1 MSASMV
7 RKQVYLAPEQD
18 RKLKSL
24 ASRRR
29 CTEAEVIR
37 EALDRLPDDGGDD
50 VAAKLSAAGLLVPA
64 PDFPDTPRGP
74 AARSLEAEF
83 ERWLAEQPPESA
95 PTDDVIRDR
104 DEAEGRVQ

>member
-1 MSASMV
+1 MV

-37 EALDRLPDDGGDD
+37 EALDRLPDDGGD
-50 VAAKLSAAGLLVPA
+50 VVVAKLSAAGVLVPA

-83 ERWLAEQPPESA
+83 EGWLAEQPPESTPTEA
-95 PTDDVIRDR
+95 TDDVIRDR
-104 DEAEGRVQ
+104 DEAEARMP